1 MQTVAFSQP
10 FTKAHAEFENGKV
23 LNINKPEGWTSFD
36 VVKKI
41 RSTIRVKKVGHAGT
55 LDPFA
60 TGVLLV
66 CTGRATKQVEDLM
79 QLDKEYVAELEL
91 GKTTDSFDRTGKILS
106 ETEVGQLTETEIQD
120 VCAQFAR
127 FLLQTGRIQD
137 VCAQFEGETLQTPPM
152 YSALKING
160 QRLYELA
167 RKGITVERR
176 PRKINIYRLDVL
188 NMEIPSVTVRVVC
201 SRGTYVRALAHDI
214 GERLGCGAYLKA
226 LVRSRIGSYRLADAM
241 TIEEFTTYYRQL

>member
-41 RSTIRVKKVGHAGT
+41 RSTIHVKKVGHAGT

-79 QLDKEYVAELEL
+79 QLEKEYVAELEL

-106 ETEVGQLTETEIQD
+106 ETEVGQLAETEIQ
-120 VCAQFAR
+120 
-127 FLLQTGRIQD
+127 G

-241 TIEEFTTYYRQL
+241 TIEEFTTYYRQR

>member
-79 QLDKEYVAELEL
+79 QLEKEYVAELEL

-106 ETEVGQLTETEIQD
+106 ETEVGQLAETEIQ
-120 VCAQFAR
+120 
-127 FLLQTGRIQD
+127 G

-188 NMEIPSVTVRVVC
+188 NMEIPSVTLRVVC

>member
-79 QLDKEYVAELEL
+79 QLEKEYVAELEL

-106 ETEVGQLTETEIQD
+106 ETEVGQLAETEIQ
-120 VCAQFAR
+120 
-127 FLLQTGRIQD
+127 G

-188 NMEIPSVTVRVVC
+188 NMEIPSVTLRVVC

-241 TIEEFTTYYRQL
+241 TIEEFTTYYRQR

>member
-36 VVKKI
+36 IVKKI
-41 RSTIRVKKVGHAGT
+41 RSTIHVKKVGHAGT

-79 QLDKEYVAELEL
+79 QLEKEYVAELEL

-106 ETEVGQLTETEIQD
+106 ETEVGQ
-120 VCAQFAR
+120 
-127 FLLQTGRIQD
+127 
-137 VCAQFEGETLQTPPM
+137 
-152 YSALKING
+152 
-160 QRLYELA
+160 
-167 RKGITVERR
+167 VE
-176 PRKINIYRLDVL
+176 V
-188 NMEIPSVTVRVVC
+188 
-201 SRGTYVRALAHDI
+201 
-214 GERLGCGAYLKA
+214 
-226 LVRSRIGSYRLADAM
+226 GSYTEDQFYDDMMRVTQGLTDPDLAQ
-241 TIEEFTTYYRQL
+241 I

>member
-120 VCAQFAR
+120 VCAQF
-127 FLLQTGRIQD
+127 
-137 VCAQFEGETLQTPPM
+137 EGETLQTPPM

>member
-1 MQTVAFSQP
+1 MAFSQP

-79 QLDKEYVAELEL
+79 QLEKEYVAELEL

-106 ETEVGQLTETEIQD
+106 ETEVGQLAETEIQ
-120 VCAQFAR
+120 
-127 FLLQTGRIQD
+127 G

-241 TIEEFTTYYRQL
+241 TIEEFTTYYRQR

>member
-79 QLDKEYVAELEL
+79 QLEKEYVAELEL

-106 ETEVGQLTETEIQD
+106 ETEVGQLAETEIQ
-120 VCAQFAR
+120 
-127 FLLQTGRIQD
+127 G